1 MAPRQSTTTLGP
13 ERFRAP
19 QSRPGTAGRSLLAG
33 LALLLVIV
41 GLPTLLLITLG
52 PPPIPTDLSLSVLTR
67 AVSVEA
73 LLGVLVWVLW
83 LAWLQFTVCTAVELV
98 SALRGNDVPGHL
110 PFSGGMQSLVRKL
123 VITMLLI
130 TSASAPAIAA
140 PATAPQ
146 APAPAAAAAAS
157 AFETPDR
164 KSTRLTSSHVRL
176 SRMPASA

>member
-19 QSRPGTAGRSLLAG
+19 ESRPGTAGRSLLAG

-73 LLGVLVWVLW
+73 LLGVLVPAVREFFV
-83 LAWLQFTVCTAVELV
+83 LAWPTPATWLVIAVVGGAAVVGIETV
-98 SALRGNDVPGHL
+98 H
-110 PFSGGMQSLVRKL
+110 LVR
-123 VITMLLI
+123 
-130 TSASAPAIAA
+130 
-140 PATAPQ
+140 
-146 APAPAAAAAAS
+146 
-157 AFETPDR
+157 R
-164 KSTRLTSSHVRL
+164 RLAG
-176 SRMPASA
+176 SRARD